1 MPANALSVL
10 YFESYMLHGKIHV
23 SSASFQL
30 VRELY
35 ICFFLRHGAN
45 ANHERRQHLL
55 NRIQKMQVLGASPGS
70 GAKRKRSCDAAS
82 DRPPPQRR
90 QIPTKRIFNENVW
103 YLIAGHLAQPI
114 AEYWQYNDLGDTSD
128 PSIDLIERLQWARN
142 DLKHLRWTCRFMY
155 PIATKWLYRWISLDD
170 DESAT
175 HFLEALFNNPL
186 LRNFVRH
193 LDITSSEAVHPRRL
207 EIGGTATAE
216 APTILDRTV
225 CAFANGETITA
236 PKILAAILGG
246 LPALTSLRLAP
257 WLFHQA
263 TDYTEVGTILKD
275 AAGQQTSTPLSN
287 LSDLT
292 LLRHSHHGCYCIADE
307 EDDEEEEHGPFP
319 NGSDLSW
326 LFLDDK
332 SRQRIA
338 SLHLTQSPFLGNGRK
353 WGAAHFS
360 PLALGNLQRLKLSHM
375 LLDGKCWSLLLNN
388 APLKELDIRLAV
400 AGHGNSDAVARDI
413 AEFVMCLDTALPQ
426 LGETLERLSLD
437 ARRLVDDFVLGLGN
451 GLGVL
456 TKLSKLK
463 KLKHLLVPM
472 FLFKDPQQLGNVVD
486 QPGLPTSLE
495 SLELQEIWQTPPHG
509 DGYGN
514 RMINFLDTVSQ
525 QIPKLRAPG
534 ALSFK
539 HYKSP
544 CEWGAEFQE
553 LSSDMSTPT
562 CEFAPL
568 FPYTL
573 ETYSRWAFQSLV
585 RDPQKA
591 IDLASKF
598 FDENETSRDAKILL
612 ARIYVGAGKP
622 KAAQYMLMKLS
633 PPPMKKLTES
643 IEFMQQSLEQPQEWT
658 RTSAKLCVSWVHCAT
673 EGLGVNGYRDWYMPA
688 KWILL
693 KAKAHLVAGEPEEAL
708 QDLDKLEADQVEL
721 DNPDAADA
729 AADTAAAHLLK
740 SRTYRDLGDDEMAST
755 YFDKTLGFLMSLP
768 GDRS

>member
-1 MPANALSVL
+1 
-10 YFESYMLHGKIHV
+10 
-23 SSASFQL
+23 
-30 VRELY
+30 
-35 ICFFLRHGAN
+35 
-45 ANHERRQHLL
+45 
-55 NRIQKMQVLGASPGS
+55 MQVLGVSPGT

-82 DRPPPQRR
+82 DRLPPQRR
-90 QIPTKRIFNENVW
+90 RIPTNRIFDENVW
-103 YLIAGHLAQPI
+103 FLIAGHLAQPI
-114 AEYWQYNDLGDTSD
+114 ADYWQYNDLGDTSD

-142 DLKHLRWTCRFMY
+142 DLRHLRWTCRFMY
-155 PIATKWLYRWISLDD
+155 PIATKRLYRWISLDD
-170 DESAT
+170 AQSAT
-175 HFLEALFNNPL
+175 HFLEALLNNPP

-193 LDITSSEAVHPRRL
+193 LDITSREAVRPRRL
-207 EIGGTATAE
+207 EIRGTAAVEAPAVLDRTVCAFANGEATTAPKILAAILGGTAAVE

-225 CAFANGETITA
+225 CASANGEATTA

-257 WLFHQA
+257 LLFDRA
-263 TDYTEVGTILKD
+263 TEYTEVGTILRD
-275 AAGQQTSTPLSN
+275 AAGQQTCPPLSN

-292 LLRHSHHGCYCIADE
+292 LLRHSHHESYWPADE
-307 EDDEEEEHGPFP
+307 EDDEEEDDEGENDPAFP
-319 NGSDLSW
+319 CRSDLSW
-326 LFLDDK
+326 LFLDEN
-332 SRQRIA
+332 SRQRIT
-338 SLHLTQSPFLGNGRK
+338 SLHLSQSLFLGNGRK
-353 WGAAHFS
+353 WGAAHLS
-360 PLALGNLQRLKLSHM
+360 PLALDGLQRLKLSHM

-413 AEFVMCLDTALPQ
+413 AEFVKCLDTALPK
-426 LGETLERLSLD
+426 LGETLEHLSLD
-437 ARRLVDDFVLGLGN
+437 ARRLVDDFEHSRPGVLGLEN
-451 GLGVL
+451 GPVVL

-463 KLKHLLVPM
+463 KLKRLLVPM
-472 FLFKDPQQLGNVVD
+472 FLFKDPQQLENVVD
-486 QPGLPTSLE
+486 QPGLPVSLE

-514 RMINFLDTVSQ
+514 RMISFLDTVSQ
-525 QIPKLRAPG
+525 QIPKLRASG

-544 CEWGAEFQE
+544 CEWGAEIQE

-598 FDENETSRDAKILL
+598 FDDNETSRDANILL

-622 KAAQYMLMKLS
+622 KDAQDMLMKLS
-633 PPPMKKLTES
+633 PPPMKKLTET
-643 IEFMQQSLEQPQEWT
+643 IVFMQQCLDQPQEWT
-658 RTSAKLCVSWVHCAT
+658 RTSANRCVDGVHCAT
-673 EGLGVNGYRDWYMPA
+673 EWLGVNGYRDWYMPA

-693 KAKAHLVAGEPEEAL
+693 KAKAHLVAGEPGEAL
-708 QDLDKLEADQVEL
+708 QDLNEL
-721 DNPDAADA
+721 DDPDAANA

-740 SRTYRDLGDDEMAST
+740 SRTYRDLGNDEMAST
-755 YFDKTLGFLMSLP
+755 YFDRALGFLMSSP
-768 GDRS
+768 GDRR